1 MERLIGTPEE
11 MAALGAALAHA
22 CPPGL
27 LIRLEGEL
35 GTGKT
40 TLVRGFLAAL
50 GHRGPVRSPTYTLV
64 EPYELD
70 ARRVYHL
77 DLYRLADPEE
87 LEFLGVRDLLDGE
100 AICLVEWPERGAAL
114 LPPGDLVLRLTYAEP
129 GRRVCLHAGGPAG
142 SAVLAALAEQAP
154 ESEGGRDS

>member
-1 MERLIGTPEE
+1 

-27 LIRLEGEL
+27 LIHLEGEL

-64 EPYELD
+64 EPYELG
-70 ARRVYHL
+70 ARLVYHL

-87 LEFLGVRDLLDGE
+87 LEFLGIRDLLDGE
-100 AICLVEWPERGAAL
+100 AICLVEWPERGAGL
-114 LPPGDLVLRLTYAEP
+114 LPSGDLVLRLTYAGP
-129 GRRVCLHAGGPAG
+129 GRRVCLRAGTPAG
-142 SAVLAALAEQAP
+142 AAVLAALAEQVP
-154 ESEGGRDS
+154 GSEGGRDS

>member
-27 LIRLEGEL
+27 LIHLEGEL

-64 EPYELD
+64 EPYELG
-70 ARRVYHL
+70 ARLVYHL

-87 LEFLGVRDLLDGE
+87 LEFLGIRDLLDGE
-100 AICLVEWPERGAAL
+100 AICLVEWPERGAGL
-114 LPPGDLVLRLTYAEP
+114 LPSGDLVLRLTYAGP
-129 GRRVCLHAGGPAG
+129 GRRVCLRAGTPAG
-142 SAVLAALAEQAP
+142 AAVLAALVEQVP
-154 ESEGGRDS
+154 GSEGGRDS